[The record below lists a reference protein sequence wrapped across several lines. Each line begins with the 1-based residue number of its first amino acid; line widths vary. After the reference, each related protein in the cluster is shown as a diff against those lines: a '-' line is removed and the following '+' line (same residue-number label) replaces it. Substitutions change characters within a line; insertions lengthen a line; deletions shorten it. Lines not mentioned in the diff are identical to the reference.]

1 MKTLGSTRSLAAAV
15 ALAVG
20 ALPLVALHAQPS
32 PESEALQEERAEI
45 EREVREIER
54 QVREEARERAR
65 EERERAREARDQ
77 AREQARAER
86 ERRQAFDEALRE
98 ARRAL
103 DEGRLD
109 VARERFRALSE
120 MEELSSGAPL
130 YWLAYVDA
138 ESGRISDAL
147 ESLSDFFQRFPRDVF
162 FDDAIALRVELAR
175 KAGDVPAPPKP
186 PKSPQGPSEVLR
198 NLGLGEAFDEVMNE
212 LADLNIGTEIEEALA
227 EAIEIFEDSWEEAW
241 TEEEAITVEEELQL
255 LALDGLLETNPDRA
269 VSYLRQ
275 FITGEG
281 SGPARRQA
289 LTLLSRTDHPD
300 TSAILLEVV
309 RSADDEELQ
318 REALRLLGLSEG
330 PAAGAQALLGVY
342 EELQDEHLRRAAI
355 EGLMLSEDVDG
366 LLTVFRQEPSAD
378 LRAHVV
384 RHLGMLGALDS
395 LRTLYRDEDSPRV
408 QAAILDGFALAG
420 DAQMLI
426 DIASFSDD
434 EGVVKRAVRALAVV
448 GNTRET
454 AQALDDLFVRYRGSP
469 SVQQVIADT
478 LVSMDDGDT
487 LVSLYRRADDTRER
501 ALLVERLR
509 LVGGDAAEAVFLE
522 ILDAGS

>member
-1 MKTLGSTRSLAAAV
+1 MKTLGWTRAFAVAV
-15 ALAVG
+15 ALNVG
-20 ALPLVALHAQPS
+20 ALPLTALHAQPDPQS
-32 PESEALQEERAEI
+32 NVLQDERAEI
-45 EREVREIER
+45 QREVRELA
-54 QVREEARERAR
+54 REEARQARERAR
-65 EERERAREARDQ
+65 EERDRVRE
-77 AREQARAER
+77 EARAER
-86 ERRQAFDEALRE
+86 ERRQAFDEALRD

-103 DEGRLD
+103 DEGRLE

-120 MEELSSGAPL
+120 SEELSSGAPL

-147 ESLSDFFQRFPRDVF
+147 ESLSDFFRRFPRDVF
-162 FDDAIALRVELAR
+162 FDDALALRVELAR
-175 KAGDVPAPPKP
+175 KSGDVQAPPKP
-186 PKSPQGPSEVLR
+186 PKPPEAPSEVLR

-212 LADLNIGTEIEEALA
+212 LASMNIGTEIEQVLA
-227 EAIEIFEDSWEEAW
+227 EAIESFEESWEEAW
-241 TEEEAITVEEELQL
+241 EEEQSISVEEELQL
-255 LALDGLLETNPDRA
+255 LALDGLMETNPDRA
-269 VSYLRQ
+269 VNYLRE
-275 FITGEG
+275 FITGD
-281 SGPARRQA
+281 SSSPARRQA

-300 TSAILLEVV
+300 TAEILLEAV

-318 REALRLLGLSEG
+318 REALRLLGLSDG
-330 PAAGAQALLGVY
+330 PEAGARALLSVY
-342 EELQDEHLRRAAI
+342 EELDDVQLRRAAI

-366 LLTVFRQEPSAD
+366 LLAVYSREPSAD

-384 RHLGMLGALDS
+384 RHLGMLSALDE
-395 LRTLYRDEDSPRV
+395 LRTLYRDEESPRV

-420 DAQMLI
+420 DTQMLV
-426 DIASFSDD
+426 DIALGSDD
-434 EGVVKRAVRALAVV
+434 PGVVKRAVRALAVV
-448 GNTRET
+448 GNTAET
-454 AQALDDLFVRYRGSP
+454 AQALDDLFIRYRGSP